1 MVKDGIPDFRV
12 RPPGHGG
19 HPLQACPVP
28 GPPGV
33 GGYIGNILIIIFNH
47 VLNVPLDELARHVT
61 SNEEASGSIPG
72 VNIFF
77 FLPLKNAC
85 LVPKSPTD
93 RRQSRRQQTEYECDT
108 DQ

>member
-72 VNIFF
+72 VNKILNFF
-77 FLPLKNAC
+77 AAQKCMPCAQ
-85 LVPKSPTD
+85 VTD
-93 RRQSRRQQTEYECDT
+93 RPATVAATADKV
-108 DQ
+108 

>member
-72 VNIFF
+72 VNKILNFF
-77 FLPLKNAC
+77 AAQKCMPCAQ
-85 LVPKSPTD
+85 VTD
-93 RRQSRRQQTEYECDT
+93 RPATVAATAD
-108 DQ
+108 

>member
-33 GGYIGNILIIIFNH
+33 GGKSDNIVIIIL
-47 VLNVPLDELARHVT
+47 LNVLTALDELARHVLA
-61 SNEEASGSIPG
+61 EEEVPGSIPG
-72 VNIFF
+72 VDENYVLFCRSKMHA
-77 FLPLKNAC
+77 LCP
-85 LVPKSPTD
+85 SH
-93 RRQSRRQQTEYECDT
+93 RQSRRQQTEYESQCDT